1 MHMANRHSV
10 LNQLYSTS
18 GAFDKERV
26 VRVLKSVLV
35 IQKGEHSVFFKD
47 EVQLNS
53 EEKILAYS
61 LVKRLLRSEG
71 LAQQSSSSANEVSA
85 QTGIP
90 QGIVD
95 AKLQKLKKDGALV
108 GIADSYEI
116 ALEKVEA
123 ALDLLEKCVAENQ
136 I

>member
-1 MHMANRHSV
+1 MANEQSV
-10 LNQLYSTS
+10 LKQLYSTS

-26 VRVLKSVLV
+26 VHVLKSVLV
-35 IQKGEHSVFFKD
+35 IQKGAHAVFFKD

-53 EEKILAYS
+53 EEKILAFA

-71 LAQQSSSSANEVSA
+71 LAQQSSSTANEICA

-116 ALEKVEA
+116 ALEKVAA
-123 ALDLLEKCVAENQ
+123 ALDHLEKCVAENQ

>member
-1 MHMANRHSV
+1 MANQHSV

-35 IQKGEHSVFFKD
+35 IQKGEHAVFFKD
-47 EVQLNS
+47 EVPLNS

-71 LAQQSSSSANEVSA
+71 LAQQSGSSANEISA

-95 AKLQKLKKDGALV
+95 AKVQKLKKDGALI
-108 GIADSYEI
+108 GIADTYEI
-116 ALEKVEA
+116 ALEKVEGT
-123 ALDLLEKCVAENQ
+123 LDLLEKCVAEN
-136 I
+136 